1 MAARFVA
8 GRESDNI
15 GLVIFAG
22 ESFTALPM
30 TTDRAMV
37 TNYIKDIRMGMLN
50 DGTAIGD
57 GLATSINRIKGRKSQ
72 EQEHHTYHRR
82 HK

>member
-1 MAARFVA
+1 
-8 GRESDNI
+8 
-15 GLVIFAG
+15 
-22 ESFTALPM
+22 M

-57 GLATSINRIKGRKSQ
+57 GLATSINRIKEGKAKSKSIILI
-72 EQEHHTYHRR
+72 TDGTNNTGVVAPMTAPKSPKRWV
-82 HK
+82 